1 MDIIN
6 TMGNNIQSTTA
17 TMESAEVNANETLVQ
32 GTSSQGTSAQGTS
45 SQGTSSQGTSTQGTS
60 AQGTDTQTPG
70 PIFTSIPSGRTGNT
84 LKEIYTNSYHL
95 PIGMLQQNI
104 DSKTD
109 FELTVPAA
117 ELLKTDIYGFDI
129 FKIELT
135 ANPLFNKK
143 YISAFKIEFVSATL
157 DTNVVSDLF
166 QSAKYNLDLGP
177 YHLIFYGDFTNN
189 ENLLLS
195 NNPANF
201 IVLPMHSI
209 HKSHTGANINI
220 LNIDRALRFVDQLEA
235 RISFTEVVFNQ
246 SVEDKIKSYYCFD
259 QYYERKDGTCNV
271 FRMGESGFGSVSYAN
286 DIHPCAT
293 NILP

>member
-6 TMGNNIQSTTA
+6 TMGNNIQSTSA
-17 TMESAEVNANETLVQ
+17 TTTTTIESTEEILTQGTVEQ
-32 GTSSQGTSAQGTS
+32 GTSEQTQS
-45 SQGTSSQGTSTQGTS
+45 SS
-60 AQGTDTQTPG
+60 
-70 PIFTSIPSGRTGNT
+70 FTSIPPERTDKT

-95 PIGMLQQNI
+95 PIGTLQKNI
-104 DSKTD
+104 DSQTSYEIT
-109 FELTVPAA
+109 FPAA

-143 YISAFKIEFVSATL
+143 YISSFKIEFASATL
-157 DTNVVSDLF
+157 DADVVADLF
-166 QSAKYNLDLGP
+166 QSTKYNLDLGP
-177 YHLIFYGDFTNN
+177 YHLIFYGDFANN

-195 NNPANF
+195 NNPDNF
-201 IVLPMHSI
+201 IVLPLQSI
-209 HKSHTGANINI
+209 HKSYTGSNINI
-220 LNIDRALRFVDQLEA
+220 LNIDRVLRFVDQLEA
-235 RISFTEVVFNQ
+235 RITFTEVVFNQ
-246 SVEDKIKSYYCFD
+246 STEDKIKSYYCFD

-293 NILP
+293 NVIP